1 MRLLEKVVVNL
12 IGSLAGLP
20 YFASKVVFGMKGV
33 YKVLPLKQI
42 SLLLCNLSFFR
53 PKNLRVAMSASWLQ
67 AHLLNKILFF
77 MSCRRYTAAANA
89 LLYI

>member
-1 MRLLEKVVVNL
+1 MICRYMPRKANNNHCKNELD
-12 IGSLAGLP
+12 SA
-20 YFASKVVFGMKGV
+20 
-33 YKVLPLKQI
+33 LPLKRI